1 MASAHLLTAMRCT
14 STRFRSSNPFC
25 VRSVGRRAYLVPQTC
40 SFEVTMLWC
49 CRHIYGSQAN
59 LFVALFAT
67 QAVQFSECKDPPQT
81 SA

>member
-40 SFEVTMLWC
+40 SFEVTMLWELQTHLWKSGEPF
-49 CRHIYGSQAN
+49 RS
-59 LFVALFAT
+59 FVRNPGCPVLG
-67 QAVQFSECKDPPQT
+67 V
-81 SA
+81 